1 MSAERPSPDAAAN
14 REAPKK
20 ISVLVPAYGTASY
33 IAETLQ
39 SALGQTVSDC
49 EVIVIND
56 GDPETAALEAAIA
69 PYRDR
74 IVYLSKPNG
83 GLASARNFGLR
94 TARGRYVAL
103 LDSDDI
109 WEPAFLEQLLARM
122 ESDPKIGLVF
132 PNATFFGSGGLV
144 GKHYYELFPKP
155 ALEAGQISLQ
165 RLLRREI
172 YIFGSLLLRRESLD
186 SAGSFDE
193 GLRASEDYDM
203 WLRLA
208 KAGVHFS
215 YVDQPLVRYR
225 IRETSLSADATGLYR
240 SLCQVYKKMI
250 GAPDLSPGEQEAA
263 RAGLAESEALIALFT
278 GRRAVLEG
286 DWATAIRD
294 LEASNRHFHTRKVAW
309 IVGLLRLWP
318 DVFGVAA
325 RWYMRRRG

>member
-1 MSAERPSPDAAAN
+1 M
-14 REAPKK
+14 K
-20 ISVLVPAYGTASY
+20 ISVLVPAYGTAAY

-56 GDPETAALEAAIA
+56 GDPDTVPLEAAIA

-94 TARGRYVAL
+94 KARGQYVAL

-109 WEPAFLEQLLARM
+109 WEPDFLEHLLARM
-122 ESDPKIGLVF
+122 ESNPQIGLVF

-144 GKHYYELFPKP
+144 GKRYYELFPKP
-155 ALEAGQISLQ
+155 DLEAGQISLQ

-186 SAGSFDE
+186 RVGSFDE
-193 GLRASEDYDM
+193 GLRASEDFDM

-215 YVDQPLVRYR
+215 YVDEPLVRYR
-225 IRETSLSADATGLYR
+225 IRKTSLSADATGLYR
-240 SLCQVYKKMI
+240 SLCQVYRKVLT
-250 GAPDLSPGEQEAA
+250 DESLTPGQREAA
-263 RAGLAESEALIALFT
+263 QAGLAQTEASIALFT

-286 DWATAIRD
+286 DWAAAIRD
-294 LEASNRHFHTRKVAW
+294 LEESNRHFHTRKVAW
-309 IVGLLRLWP
+309 IVALLRLWP
-318 DVFGVAA
+318 GIFGTAA

>member
-1 MSAERPSPDAAAN
+1 M
-14 REAPKK
+14 K
-20 ISVLVPAYGTASY
+20 ISVLVPAYGTAAY

-56 GDPETAALEAAIA
+56 GDPDTVALEAAIA

-83 GLASARNFGLR
+83 GLSSARNFGLR
-94 TARGRYVAL
+94 KARGRYIAL

-109 WEPAFLEQLLARM
+109 WEPDFLEQLLARM
-122 ESDPKIGLVF
+122 ESNPHIGLVF
-132 PNATFFGSGGLV
+132 TNATFFGSGGLV
-144 GKHYYELFPKP
+144 GKHYYEVFPKP
-155 ALEAGQISLQ
+155 LLESGQISLQ
-165 RLLRREI
+165 KLLNREI
-172 YIFGSLLLRRESLD
+172 QIFVSLLLRRELLD
-186 SAGSFDE
+186 SAGHFDE
-193 GLRASEDYDM
+193 GLRASEDFDM

-250 GAPDLSPGEQEAA
+250 GSPDMTSAEQEAA
-263 RAGLAESEALIALFT
+263 QVGLAKTEALIALLT
-278 GRRAVLEG
+278 GRKAVQEG
-286 DWATAIRD
+286 DWATAIRE
-294 LEASNRHFHTRKVAW
+294 LEVSNRHFHTPKVAW
-309 IVGLLRLWP
+309 TVALLRIWP
-318 DVFGVAA
+318 AVFGIAA
-325 RWYMRRRG
+325 RWYLRWRG